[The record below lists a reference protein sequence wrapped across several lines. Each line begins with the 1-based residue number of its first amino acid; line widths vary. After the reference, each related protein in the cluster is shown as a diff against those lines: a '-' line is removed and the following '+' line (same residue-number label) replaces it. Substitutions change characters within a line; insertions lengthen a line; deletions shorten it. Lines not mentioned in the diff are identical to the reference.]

1 VKVAKEHQ
9 KADWSQRPLPADMLA
24 YAAADTR
31 HLPALRDALLARLR
45 ELGRLAWAQE
55 EFERLG
61 ALRWTGASASDGGT
75 ADAYLRIKGAK
86 TLTGRQLAALRELH
100 RWRDELAA
108 RQDKASFRIIGND
121 ALLAV
126 SRALPQTRAALM
138 QTHGLPATL
147 AARYETALLEAV
159 GRAFALEEDALP
171 RIQRAARTPR
181 DPDLEG
187 LVERLKAVRNR
198 VAAELALDPGVLCGR
213 ATLEAVARAGPKDR
227 AGLALVDGLRRWQV
241 EVFGDGLLAAL
252 S

>member
-1 VKVAKEHQ
+1 
-9 KADWSQRPLPADMLA
+9 
-24 YAAADTR
+24 
-31 HLPALRDALLARLR
+31 
-45 ELGRLAWAQE
+45 
-55 EFERLG
+55 
-61 ALRWTGASASDGGT
+61 
-75 ADAYLRIKGAK
+75 
-86 TLTGRQLAALRELH
+86 
-100 RWRDELAA
+100 
-108 RQDKASFRIIGND
+108 
-121 ALLAV
+121 
-126 SRALPQTRAALM
+126 M

-187 LVERLKAVRNR
+187 RVERLKAVRNR

-241 EVFGDGLLAAL
+241 EVFGHGLLAAL